1 MGSIVAAWEPAGQSV
16 RPMTMTGSIA
26 LRRLV
31 AWVTA
36 LLALTTAF
44 AGGYLIA
51 RDRGDEPS
59 YRLTGAGLD
68 SGLSCE
74 RLRQWYVDH
83 GLAQV
88 TAWGWQS
95 PIYRELGPEVA
106 PGAPTDQRGTVP
118 GAAAPLDTATGSST
132 GTNVQEAGVD
142 EPDVAKVSGDLLVR
156 ITEGALK
163 TDDVSGAEPRRLGV
177 APLDRMGD
185 PQLLLAGHR
194 VLVIGSEIPDPA
206 AGAPLAAPSPRTWV
220 RTYDLTDPSVPT
232 LVDSRLYDGS
242 LVTARQVG
250 TTVRLVLEGGLPS
263 LPFETPSSVD
273 GATGI
278 TPAQALA
285 HNRAVVR
292 ASTIADWLPEATT
305 YDGGVSRSTSSLVER
320 ADVSVPET
328 FDGLGTLSVVGFDP
342 ARPDETDAVAVATS
356 SQAAYMSTGHLYVA
370 ASPWSPSVQ
379 PGGPLVVPDAFG
391 GPTRIY
397 GFDLSGTSARYVGMG
412 TVDGTV
418 AGSWSMDEHDGM
430 LRVATTTTGMAPETS
445 VIVLRPEAGR
455 LLDVGRV
462 GGLGVGQQLRSVR
475 WFGDLAVLVTFQQV
489 DPFYVVDLAD
499 PARPRVTGELHL
511 PGWSS
516 YLHPVGPHLVLGLGQ
531 AASAVV
537 EPPPLP
543 MEPGAPSAGDGV
555 AGTVT
560 ASPAPGPKP
569 EPKPDDAPTF
579 PMIRP
584 DHAKATLFDISNPA
598 HPRALDTVTYRRAG
612 TAMAGG
618 QPHQVT
624 WLPDRHVLV
633 TVLSGDPPWG
643 WGPQVGTPVPAAWLS
658 VLTVRHGSL
667 DNRLVAVPE
676 ATDVSAVRTLPLA
689 DGRVVL
695 VAGDSVRFVTV

>member
-1 MGSIVAAWEPAGQSV
+1 
-16 RPMTMTGSIA
+16 MTMTRSTA
-26 LRRLV
+26 LRRLL

-36 LLALTTAF
+36 LLAVTTAF
-44 AGGYLIA
+44 TVGYLVA
-51 RDRGDEPS
+51 LERRGDPSS

-68 SGLSCE
+68 SGLSCD

-95 PIYRELGPEVA
+95 PVYRELGPAQGPDAPVDQGATA
-106 PGAPTDQRGTVP
+106 PGAE
-118 GAAAPLDTATGSST
+118 APLGTTTASGT
-132 GTNVQEAGVD
+132 GTNVQETGVD

-156 ITEGALK
+156 IAGGALK
-163 TDDVSGAEPRRLGV
+163 TDDVGGVEPRRLGV
-177 APLDRMGD
+177 APLDRVGD
-185 PQLLLAGHR
+185 PQLLLAGDR
-194 VLVIGSEIPDPA
+194 ALVIGSEIGDPA
-206 AGAPLAAPSPRTWV
+206 AGVFLAPAAPRTWV
-220 RTYDLTDPSVPT
+220 RTYDLTDPSIPT
-232 LVDSRLYDGS
+232 LVDSRLYDGA

-250 TTVRLVLEGGLPS
+250 TTVRLVLESGLPS
-263 LPFETPSSVD
+263 LPFQTPTSVD
-273 GATGI
+273 GSVGV

-292 ASTIADWLPEATT
+292 ASTVADWLPEATT
-305 YDGGVSRSTSSLVER
+305 YDGSVPERTSSLVDC
-320 ADVSVPET
+320 AGVSVPET

-342 ARPDETDAVAVATS
+342 ARPDETDATAVATS
-356 SQAAYMSTGHLYVA
+356 SQTAYMSTGHLYVA
-370 ASPWSPSVQ
+370 ASPWSGSLQ
-379 PGGPLVVPDAFG
+379 PGGPLTVPDYSG

-418 AGSWSMDEHDGM
+418 AGSWSMDEYDGV
-430 LRVATTTTGMAPETS
+430 LRVAATSSGMSPATS
-445 VIVLRPEAGR
+445 VVVLRPEAGR

-462 GGLGVGQQLRSVR
+462 VGLGVDQQLKSVR
-475 WFGDLAVLVTFQQV
+475 WFDDLAVLVTFQQV

-499 PARPRVTGELHL
+499 PAHPRVTGELHL

-531 AASAVV
+531 AGREGI
-537 EPPPLP
+537 EPTPMPMPMP
-543 MEPGAPSAGDGV
+543 MEPPVPASPAEGNGV
-555 AGTVT
+555 AGTAT
-560 ASPAPGPKP
+560 ASPAPEPEAKP
-569 EPKPDDAPTF
+569 EPKPDDVRSW
-579 PMIRP
+579 PMIAP
-584 DHAKATLFDISNPA
+584 DHAKATLFDISDPA

-624 WLPDRHVLV
+624 WLPTRHILL
-633 TVLSGDPPWG
+633 TVLSANASSSWA
-643 WGPQVGTPVPAAWLS
+643 PQVGTPVPAAWLS
-658 VLTVRHGSL
+658 VLTVHDGSL

-676 ATDVSAVRTLPLA
+676 ATDASAVRTLPLA

-695 VAGDSVRFVTV
+695 VAGDSVRFVAV